1 MLTQNCL
8 NNRAHW
14 ARVLLA
20 ALLLS
25 LSSCDY
31 FSKRILTKPV
41 VQVENLKLTAK
52 DFSLALASQL
62 KDLDALSAKDPK
74 ILAVYKEQLVNEFV
88 VSSIIEIWFS
98 ENKMSLNKEDVD
110 KEVRAVAASYPSD
123 SAFRESLSES
133 GLSFQE
139 WTEKIQNQLKKKKLF
154 ETLRSAAAPIAEAEL
169 QSYYSNNKG
178 RYEQKE
184 MVMLSHILVN
194 EENLAEIVVKLLK
207 RQKFSEVAQ
216 KYSSAYRTE
225 TGDTYGWIERGFS
238 TELDKAFRL
247 RPGDTFGPV
256 KTQDGIHIFK
266 INEHKPFKTRSF
278 AEARNEVQ
286 AEVVALR
293 EKALF
298 AAWLDVQFKRYKI
311 KKNRTVIDSIK
322 VETQ

>member
-8 NNRAHW
+8 NSRLSLGRA
-14 ARVLLA
+14 LLA
-20 ALLLS
+20 ALLVF

-41 VQVENLKLTAK
+41 VQVENQKLTAK

-88 VSSIIEIWFS
+88 VSSIIELWFS
-98 ENKMSLNKEDVD
+98 ETKLKLNKEDID
-110 KEVRAVAASYPSD
+110 KEIKSVASSYPSD

-133 GLSFQE
+133 GLSFLE
-139 WTEKIQNQLKKKKLF
+139 WTEKIQSQLKKKKLF
-154 ETLRSAAAPIAEAEL
+154 ETLRSTAAPITEAEL
-169 QSYYSNNKG
+169 QSYYTNNKS

-184 MVMLSHILVN
+184 MVMLSHILVS
-194 EENLAEIVVKLLK
+194 EENQAEIVAKLLK
-207 RQKFSEVAQ
+207 RQKFADVAQ
-216 KYSSAYRTE
+216 KYSSAYRVE

-247 RPGDTFGPV
+247 RPGDTFGPI

-266 INEHKPFKTRSF
+266 INERKPFKARSF